1 MFWVVLIDKS
11 FIFKLFLIDG
21 LVLFYIFFKDIFD
34 MLVMVMFRMMVVKLK
49 SLLGEFFIFGIDVIF
64 LNGFV
69 FKIFKNLCNNYLIN
83 FYLRYYVVS
92 V

>member
-1 MFWVVLIDKS
+1 MLIDKS

-34 MLVMVMFRMMVVKLK
+34 MLVMVMFRIIVVKLK
-49 SLLGEFFIFGIDVIF
+49 SLLGEFFIFGIDVLL

-69 FKIFKNLCNNYLIN
+69 LKIFKNLCNNFLIN
-83 FYLRYYVVS
+83 FYVYYY
-92 V
+92 

>member
-1 MFWVVLIDKS
+1 MLIDKS

-49 SLLGEFFIFGIDVIF
+49 SLLGEFFIFGIDVLL

-69 FKIFKNLCNNYLIN
+69 LKIFKNLCNNYLIN

-92 V
+92 I